1 MPYLGNEPAAAFT
14 STTKDTFSGDASTTD
29 FTMSKSAN
37 VNAVRVV
44 VENVVQ
50 NPTVAYTCSGT
61 TLSFTSA
68 PPTGTNNIYVVH
80 LGPPAATIAPPTVIG
95 NETTFTGNAIMKNS
109 NPDANGAKLTFFK
122 DSESPADSDT
132 VGLIDF
138 NTNNSSGTELVSTR
152 ISSVVDDVT
161 AGTEDSHMAFS
172 TRSAGTLEEVLSI
185 HRYGIKMGQGNGI
198 DFHDY
203 STGTNISSNFLD
215 DYEEGSFTPTY
226 APDSGT
232 ITTTSNAGKYVK
244 IGDLVHCHFRIRST
258 GVSGIGGA
266 IGIAGFPFTPV
277 SDARSS
283 GSKWFA
289 RNWGAD
295 MPNFSFGVPA
305 GTTTANLYKQA
316 MNSGASS
323 VNSGDFSTGG
333 DDNVLEASI
342 TYQVA

>member
-1 MPYLGNEPAAAFT
+1 MPYLGNEPAVAYT
-14 STTKDTFSGDASTTD
+14 STTKDTFNGDGSTTD

-61 TLSFTSA
+61 TIAFTSA
-68 PPTGTNNIYVVH
+68 PPTGTSNIYVVH
-80 LGPPAATIAPPTVIG
+80 LGPPAATIAPPTTIN

-215 DYEEGSFTPTY
+215 DYEEGTWTPT
-226 APDSGT
+226 ALQGASGVNHEAANCIYT
-232 ITTTSNAGKYVK
+232 K
-244 IGDLVHCHFRIRST
+244 IGRTVTLQFEITNLSSPDGNTFNLGGLPFNSEQEGAGSVMYNNVDIPGSRSQI
-258 GVSGIGGA
+258 VI
-266 IGIAGFPFTPV
+266 
-277 SDARSS
+277 
-283 GSKWFA
+283 
-289 RNWGAD
+289 
-295 MPNFSFGVPA
+295 
-305 GTTTANLYKQA
+305 Y
-316 MNSGASS
+316 ASS
-323 VNSGDFSTGG
+323 SSYLRFYALGDSTTWQALIGTNLG
-333 DDNVLEASI
+333 TSFNMIGQV
-342 TYQVA
+342 TYMTA